1 MACKRVNFNGPRL
14 TSPDVTVEHSTLA
27 FGEPALSF
35 YEEVVASDHHR
46 VEIQVAEPGHWLLRV
61 WLTTTAEI
69 QTDPTLV
76 PPLNYSTA
84 PVFFKVTN
92 ASGACT
98 LDIISPT
105 PGNWYVQAAV
115 CGAVSVS
122 DAIVV
127 GV

>member
-14 TSPDVTVEHSTLA
+14 TSPDVTVEHNTLA

-35 YEEVVASDHHR
+35 YREDIADGQR

-61 WLTTTAEI
+61 WLTETADI
-69 QTDPTLV
+69 QSDPTLN
-76 PPLNYSTA
+76 PPENYPAGAT
-84 PVFFKVTN
+84 FFKVTN
-92 ASGACT
+92 ASGVCT

-105 PGNWYVQAAV
+105 PGDWYVQAAV